1 MSQIDERTNID
12 EGPNVGGRRTGIDM
26 ESASNGGNAATAV
39 AEKTAAGGEA
49 GAAGIQTQ
57 TQTQTQ
63 TPRDVRLLRLI
74 FATQGVT
81 AYEDQ
86 VPLQLMDFAYRYT
99 SEVLQDAMVYN
110 DYAHPTQSNAG
121 NMGGGPIG
129 GSVLAGGS
137 NAGPGGAST
146 GAGGAN
152 NSGGDGGD
160 GSGSNNQM
168 LTNEDIRLAIAARTS
183 YQFKPIPPKKMLM
196 ELAAERNEKPL
207 PAVMPMWGLR
217 LPPEKY
223 CLTAKD
229 WSEEDAAAPP
239 EKRRRT

>member
-1 MSQIDERTNID
+1 MVATIETQ
-12 EGPNVGGRRTGIDM
+12 
-26 ESASNGGNAATAV
+26 SATTSTASTAATATTI
-39 AEKTAAGGEA
+39 ASTIG
-49 GAAGIQTQ
+49 QTE
-57 TQTQTQ
+57 TESQ

-81 AYEDQ
+81 SYEDQ

-110 DYAHPTQSNAG
+110 DYAHPNQSNAG
-121 NMGGGPIG
+121 NIGGGPLG
-129 GSVLAGGS
+129 GSSNNNTSNNTTSQSTNNNNTSNNTDGVDNGGS
-137 NAGPGGAST
+137 
-146 GAGGAN
+146 
-152 NSGGDGGD
+152 
-160 GSGSNNQM
+160 SNNQM
-168 LTNEDIRLAIAARTS
+168 ITNEDIRLAIAARTS

-229 WSEEDAAAPP
+229 WSEDSKEPT
-239 EKRRRT
+239 EKRRKL

>member
-1 MSQIDERTNID
+1 MSDTTSRD
-12 EGPNVGGRRTGIDM
+12 
-26 ESASNGGNAATAV
+26 
-39 AEKTAAGGEA
+39 
-49 GAAGIQTQ
+49 QTQ
-57 TQTQTQ
+57 LKGQSTTNTTNSTSTTTQQAQ

-81 AYEDQ
+81 SYEDQ

-99 SEVLQDAMVYN
+99 REILQDAMVYN

-121 NMGGGPIG
+121 NVGGGP
-129 GSVLAGGS
+129 LAGNNTNAS
-137 NAGPGGAST
+137 NNNNNNN
-146 GAGGAN
+146 N
-152 NSGGDGGD
+152 NSSSNNNNSNSSDNSEGN
-160 GSGSNNQM
+160 NNQM
-168 LTNEDIRLAIAARTS
+168 ITNEDIRLAIAARTS

-229 WSEEDAAAPP
+229 WSEDEPA
-239 EKRRRT
+239 EKRRKL

>member
-1 MSQIDERTNID
+1 
-12 EGPNVGGRRTGIDM
+12 M
-26 ESASNGGNAATAV
+26 ESVSNGN
-39 AEKTAAGGEA
+39 TAAGKTGDPA
-49 GAAGIQTQ
+49 GSTPGQQAQAQTQ
-57 TQTQTQ
+57 TATQTQ

-86 VPLQLMDFAYRYT
+86 VPLQLMDFAFRYT

-129 GSVLAGGS
+129 GSALPAGSGMAGGNNNS
-137 NAGPGGAST
+137 NTAGGGAS
-146 GAGGAN
+146 GG
-152 NSGGDGGD
+152 GGGD
-160 GSGSNNQM
+160 GSGDGSGLNNQM

-229 WSEEDAAAPP
+229 WSEEDDTVPA
-239 EKRRRT
+239 EKRRKT

>member
-1 MSQIDERTNID
+1 
-12 EGPNVGGRRTGIDM
+12 M
-26 ESASNGGNAATAV
+26 ESIGNGNSGAGKPGHPGDPTPGQQGQGQ
-39 AEKTAAGGEA
+39 TAA
-49 GAAGIQTQ
+49 QTQ
-57 TQTQTQ
+57 AQTATQ

-86 VPLQLMDFAYRYT
+86 VSLQLMDFAFRYT

-129 GSVLAGGS
+129 GSTLPGGS
-137 NAGPGGAST
+137 GLGGGNNNNSSGGGGAS
-146 GAGGAN
+146 GA
-152 NSGGDGGD
+152 GD
-160 GSGSNNQM
+160 GSGDGSGPNNQM
-168 LTNEDIRLAIAARTS
+168 LTNEDIRLAISARTS

-229 WSEEDAAAPP
+229 WSEEHDTAPA
-239 EKRRRT
+239 EKRRKT

>member
-1 MSQIDERTNID
+1 M
-12 EGPNVGGRRTGIDM
+12 V
-26 ESASNGGNAATAV
+26 ASTETQSAATA
-39 AEKTAAGGEA
+39 ATTAAT
-49 GAAGIQTQ
+49 AATTATATASTTANTATTGQTE
-57 TQTQTQ
+57 TESQ

-81 AYEDQ
+81 SYEDQ

-110 DYAHPTQSNAG
+110 DYAHPNQSNAG
-121 NMGGGPIG
+121 NIGGGPLG
-129 GSVLAGGS
+129 GSTNNNTNNNNTSQSTNNNNTS
-137 NAGPGGAST
+137 NNT
-146 GAGGAN
+146 
-152 NSGGDGGD
+152 DGGD
-160 GSGSNNQM
+160 NNGGSNNQM
-168 LTNEDIRLAIAARTS
+168 ITNEDIRLAIAARTS

-196 ELAAERNEKPL
+196 EFAAERNEKPL

-229 WSEEDAAAPP
+229 WSEDTKEPS
-239 EKRRRT
+239 EKRRKL